1 MNSQTGV
8 GRFGSLMN
16 IDKLILSLCRLHSLV
31 SFGSLMNIDKL
42 IQRCGI
48 IVNCGCFGS
57 LMNIDKLIQIISNVI
72 SNRGFGSLMNIKLKE
87 TACGILFCKL
97 LFYNQRGDRGTA
109 FFGII

>member
-1 MNSQTGV
+1 MDV
-8 GRFGSLMN
+8 LA
-16 IDKLILSLCRLHSLV
+16 L
-31 SFGSLMNIDKL
+31 
-42 IQRCGI
+42 
-48 IVNCGCFGS
+48 

-97 LFYNQRGDRGTA
+97 LFYIQRGDRGTA

>member
-1 MNSQTGV
+1 
-8 GRFGSLMN
+8 
-16 IDKLILSLCRLHSLV
+16 
-31 SFGSLMNIDKL
+31 MNIDKL

-97 LFYNQRGDRGTA
+97 LFYIQRGDRGTV

>member
-1 MNSQTGV
+1 
-8 GRFGSLMN
+8 
-16 IDKLILSLCRLHSLV
+16 
-31 SFGSLMNIDKL
+31 
-42 IQRCGI
+42 
-48 IVNCGCFGS
+48 
-57 LMNIDKLIQIISNVI
+57 MNIDKLIQIISNVI

>member
-1 MNSQTGV
+1 MWINDFS
-8 GRFGSLMN
+8 FGSLMN
-16 IDKLILSLCRLHSLV
+16 IDKLILFVVIPRPAC

-42 IQRCGI
+42 IHYFAGY
-48 IVNCGCFGS
+48 VPDACFGS
-57 LMNIDKLIQIISNVI
+57 LMNIDKLIQKRHSSIVNCC
-72 SNRGFGSLMNIKLKE
+72 FGSLMNIKLKE

>member
-31 SFGSLMNIDKL
+31 S
-42 IQRCGI
+42 
-48 IVNCGCFGS
+48 FGS

>member
-1 MNSQTGV
+1 MWINDFS
-8 GRFGSLMN
+8 FGSLMN
-16 IDKLILSLCRLHSLV
+16 IDKLILFVVIPRPACS
-31 SFGSLMNIDKL
+31 
-42 IQRCGI
+42 
-48 IVNCGCFGS
+48 FGS

>member
-1 MNSQTGV
+1 
-8 GRFGSLMN
+8 MN
-16 IDKLILSLCRLHSLV
+16 IDKLIPHRLQQEV
-31 SFGSLMNIDKL
+31 QD
-42 IQRCGI
+42 
-48 IVNCGCFGS
+48 CFGS

-97 LFYNQRGDRGTA
+97 LFYIQRGDRGTA

>member
-1 MNSQTGV
+1 MIC
-8 GRFGSLMN
+8 FGSLMN
-16 IDKLILSLCRLHSLV
+16 IDKLIPHRLQQEV
-31 SFGSLMNIDKL
+31 QD
-42 IQRCGI
+42 
-48 IVNCGCFGS
+48 CFGS

-97 LFYNQRGDRGTA
+97 LFYIQRGDRGTA

>member
-1 MNSQTGV
+1 
-8 GRFGSLMN
+8 
-16 IDKLILSLCRLHSLV
+16 
-31 SFGSLMNIDKL
+31 MNIDKL

-57 LMNIDKLIQIISNVI
+57 LMKIDKLIQIISNVI